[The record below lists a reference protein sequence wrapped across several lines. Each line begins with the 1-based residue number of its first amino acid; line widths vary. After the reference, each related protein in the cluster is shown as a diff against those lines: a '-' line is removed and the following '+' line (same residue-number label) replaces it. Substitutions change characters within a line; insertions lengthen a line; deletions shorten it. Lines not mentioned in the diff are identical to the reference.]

1 MSKRKPATAS
11 KHARSPKI
19 AAKAQRATQA
29 IVRSPKVRLRS
40 VAADSAESPKRHND
54 SKPVAPL
61 AIPVAPPPV
70 APLVIENP
78 VTALQEDFKKTMTVN
93 SLSKG
98 FDLSSATANVR
109 AYQAKLLE
117 MAQANMTFAF
127 EFSQRL
133 ATIRS
138 PLEFLN
144 VIAEFTSKRIA
155 MFGKYS
161 KEMAELS
168 AKRAG

>member
-1 MSKRKPATAS
+1 MA
-11 KHARSPKI
+11 
-19 AAKAQRATQA
+19 
-29 IVRSPKVRLRS
+29 
-40 VAADSAESPKRHND
+40 
-54 SKPVAPL
+54 
-61 AIPVAPPPV
+61 
-70 APLVIENP
+70 
-78 VTALQEDFKKTMTVN
+78 ALQEPVAALQEGVSQAMTDN

-98 FDLSSATANVR
+98 FDLSSAAANVR

-138 PLEFLN
+138 PVEFFT
-144 VIAEFTSKRIA
+144 VIAEFASKRVA

-161 KEMAELS
+161 IEMAEL
-168 AKRAG
+168 ATKRTA

>member
-1 MSKRKPATAS
+1 MRKRKPATAS

-19 AAKAQRATQA
+19 VTKAQRAAQT
-29 IVRSPKVRLRS
+29 IVRSPKVRRS
-40 VAADSAESPKRHND
+40 VAASSAESPPKPHND
-54 SKPVAPL
+54 SKPAAPL
-61 AIPVAPPPV
+61 AI
-70 APLVIENP
+70 EN
-78 VTALQEDFKKTMTVN
+78 VTALQEDVSQTMTDN

-138 PLEFLN
+138 PVEFFT

-168 AKRAG
+168 TKRTA

>member
-1 MSKRKPATAS
+1 MSKRTPATAS

-19 AAKAQRATQA
+19 VAKAQRTAQT
-29 IVRSPKVRLRS
+29 IVRSPKISRS
-40 VAADSAESPKRHND
+40 VTASSAELSPKPHND
-54 SKPVAPL
+54 LKPAAPL
-61 AIPVAPPPV
+61 AI
-70 APLVIENP
+70 EDP
-78 VTALQEDFKKTMTVN
+78 VTSLQQDVSHTMTA
-93 SLSKG
+93 LSKG
-98 FDLSSATANVR
+98 FDLPSATANVR

-138 PLEFLN
+138 PVEFFT
-144 VIAEFTSKRIA
+144 VTAEFTSKRIA

-168 AKRAG
+168 TKRTA

>member
-29 IVRSPKVRLRS
+29 IVRSPKVPLRS
-40 VAADSAESPKRHND
+40 VAAGSARSSPKRHND

-61 AIPVAPPPV
+61 
-70 APLVIENP
+70 VIENP
-78 VTALQEDFKKTMTVN
+78 MAALQEDFKKTMTVD

-133 ATIRS
+133 VTIRS
-138 PLEFLN
+138 PLEFVN
-144 VIAEFTSKRIA
+144 VIAEFTSKRIT

-161 KEMAELS
+161 KELAELS
-168 AKRAG
+168 ANRSA

>member
-40 VAADSAESPKRHND
+40 VATGSAESSPKRHND
-54 SKPVAPL
+54 SKPMAPLVRPAAPL
-61 AIPVAPPPV
+61 A
-70 APLVIENP
+70 IENP
-78 VTALQEDFKKTMTVN
+78 VTALQEDFTQTMTDN

-98 FDLSSATANVR
+98 FDLFSATANVR

-138 PLEFLN
+138 PVEFPT

-168 AKRAG
+168 TKRTA

>member
-1 MSKRKPATAS
+1 MRKRKPATAS

-29 IVRSPKVRLRS
+29 IVRSPKVRLRP
-40 VAADSAESPKRHND
+40 VAEGSAESSPDRHNER
-54 SKPVAPL
+54 K
-61 AIPVAPPPV
+61 PV

-78 VTALQEDFKKTMTVN
+78 VTALQEDFKQTMTDK

-117 MAQANMTFAF
+117 IAQANMTFAF

-138 PLEFLN
+138 PVEFLS

-155 MFGKYS
+155 MFGKHS
-161 KEMAELS
+161 KEMAEFS
-168 AKRAG
+168 TKRAG

>member
-1 MSKRKPATAS
+1 M
-11 KHARSPKI
+11 
-19 AAKAQRATQA
+19 
-29 IVRSPKVRLRS
+29 
-40 VAADSAESPKRHND
+40 AADSAESFPTGRND

-61 AIPVAPPPV
+61 AMPVAV
-70 APLVIENP
+70 PLVIENP
-78 VTALQEDFKKTMTVN
+78 VTALQKDFKKAMTVN

-98 FDLSSATANVR
+98 FDLFSGTANVH
-109 AYQAKLLE
+109 AYQVKLLE
-117 MAQANMTFAF
+117 MAQANRTFAF

-138 PLEFLN
+138 PLEFLKI

-168 AKRAG
+168 AKGVA